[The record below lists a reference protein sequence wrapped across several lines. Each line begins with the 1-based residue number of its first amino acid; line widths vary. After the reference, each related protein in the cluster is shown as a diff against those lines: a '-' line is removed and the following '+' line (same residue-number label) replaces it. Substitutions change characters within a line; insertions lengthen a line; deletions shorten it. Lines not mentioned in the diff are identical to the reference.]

1 MIAGRMADHD
11 VHRSRRIRCQMDC
24 VSKRKGGDNLDWRQV
39 ALVAVTLSTFLLR
52 RPLQAPISSFL
63 ADPGRD
69 DLPTSKLAFAR
80 RLCPMPLS
88 SLS

>member
-39 ALVAVTLSTFLLR
+39 ALVAVTLSSFLLR
-52 RPLQAPISSFL
+52 RPHKRQSHRFF

-80 RLCPMPLS
+80 R
-88 SLS
+88 